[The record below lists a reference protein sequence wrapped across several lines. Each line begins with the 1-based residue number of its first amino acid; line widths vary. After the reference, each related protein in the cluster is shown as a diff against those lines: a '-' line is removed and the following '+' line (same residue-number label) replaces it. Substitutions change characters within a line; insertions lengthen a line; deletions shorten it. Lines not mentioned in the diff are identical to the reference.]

1 MLDDLYH
8 DIVAKMVDAIEGE
21 GTSHTKL
28 IIIPSL
34 TDATHDFVYP
44 QAPNPVVDSEVSEE
58 DVLGEVVVGHDMC
71 VSSHPFSP
79 PPTPWPSDTARL
91 FLSQPVHIYDS
102 RADLWVHDC
111 RCPQRRV

>member
-21 GTSHTKL
+21 NTSHTKL

-44 QAPNPVVDSEVSEE
+44 QAPNQVVDNEVR
-58 DVLGEVVVGHDMC
+58 EVTV
-71 VSSHPFSP
+71 
-79 PPTPWPSDTARL
+79 R
-91 FLSQPVHIYDS
+91 
-102 RADLWVHDC
+102 
-111 RCPQRRV
+111 